1 LFEPWLQHLDG
12 EKVKK
17 KRGILLNI
25 WRAGSSP
32 SLSMNLSKRAQLSQ
46 SLVVAID
53 MVERKKRTVDIKGR
67 TGSKN
72 QHRA

>member
-1 LFEPWLQHLDG
+1 
-12 EKVKK
+12 
-17 KRGILLNI
+17 
-25 WRAGSSP
+25 
-32 SLSMNLSKRAQLSQ
+32 MNLSKRAQLSQ